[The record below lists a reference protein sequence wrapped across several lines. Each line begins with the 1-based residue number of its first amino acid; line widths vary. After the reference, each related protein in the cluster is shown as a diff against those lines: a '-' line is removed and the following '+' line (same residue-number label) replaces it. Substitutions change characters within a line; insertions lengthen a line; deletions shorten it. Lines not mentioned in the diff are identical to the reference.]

1 MKSCIKG
8 IITYFQKNGY
18 VFSDLSFTGII
29 WSEWPG
35 PRPHLN
41 RGNIDK
47 VRKELRWFAAV
58 LIGIAAFVIW
68 YVQSP
73 GYFHNRVLTPT
84 LSSYY
89 LQLEAMKDY
98 RDPERYIGKID
109 IETLDKGKDTSE
121 REITVTVRVRMNGI
135 FDYLSGEEADKLLR
149 SIGRD
154 LREMNRKAREES
166 ALPAAIEKCETR
178 GKIHVRDRLVL
189 LYTSGTGEQE
199 FPDP

>member
-1 MKSCIKG
+1 M
-8 IITYFQKNGY
+8 
-18 VFSDLSFTGII
+18 
-29 WSEWPG
+29 
-35 PRPHLN
+35 
-41 RGNIDK
+41 
-47 VRKELRWFAAV
+47 RKELRWFAAV

-84 LSSYY
+84 LASYY

-98 RDPERYIGKID
+98 RDPGKYVGKID

-135 FDYLSGEEADKLLR
+135 FDYLSGEEAEKLLR

-166 ALPAAIEKCETR
+166 ALPAAIEKCESR
-178 GKIHVRDRLVL
+178 GKIHVEDRLIL
-189 LYTSGTGEQE
+189 LYTAKAGEQA
-199 FPDP
+199 FPEP

>member
-1 MKSCIKG
+1 MKFCIKG

-18 VFSDLSFTGII
+18 VFSDLTFTGII

-41 RGNIDK
+41 RGIIIK

-58 LIGIAAFVIW
+58 LIGIAVFVLW
-68 YVQSP
+68 YIQSP

-98 RDPERYIGKID
+98 RDPEKYISRID

-121 REITVTVRVRMNGI
+121 REITVTVRTRMSGR
-135 FDYLSGEEADKLLR
+135 FDYLSGDEAEQVLR
-149 SIGRD
+149 SIGSD
-154 LREMNRKAREES
+154 LREINRKAREES
-166 ALPAAIEKCETR
+166 ALPAAIEKCVSR
-178 GKIHVRDRLVL
+178 GKIHVEDRLIL

-199 FPDP
+199 FPEP